1 MRTLPI
7 SSAPHEVRASIIPSQ
22 MVTIYGSRAP
32 ALGVHLAAQ
41 LACEYKPS
49 LYLCGDNLFDPYA
62 VARCARSQG
71 ENPEEALGR
80 ILVTRAFTAYQLDE
94 LIHRLEFPPPQKTMP
109 KAGEDACG
117 VVIVSGICTA
127 FLDEEITH
135 TDAARLFYRSLWR
148 LRELS
153 REGLTLLLTQ
163 SETPNLPN
171 RAHFLPD
178 LFRASNV
185 VIRLKGERS
194 NTPEDTLEDTLV
206 HRSYRPLIAAE

>member
-7 SSAPHEVRASIIPSQ
+7 SSASYVVRASILPSQ
-22 MVTIYGSRAP
+22 MVTVYGSRAP

-62 VARCARSQG
+62 VARFARAQG
-71 ENPEEALGR
+71 KDPEEALGR
-80 ILVTRAFTAYQLDE
+80 ILVTRAFTAFQLDE
-94 LIHRLEFPPPQKTMP
+94 LIHRLELPKTPQTMP
-109 KAGEDACG
+109 KIMEDAYS

-171 RAHFLPD
+171 RAHFLTD

-185 VIRLKGERS
+185 VIRLEGERS
-194 NTPEDTLEDTLV
+194 NTLE
-206 HRSYRPLIAAE
+206 HRNGRSLIAAE